1 MNPLFSSLFEQQSD
15 SPDAGLFLIL
25 TSAPETASTSLAHR
39 LIAEKLAACVSKLP
53 KVQSIYYWEGKVVK
67 DEEVLMYIKTS
78 SSSLS
83 KCLDRLYELHP
94 YDVPEILVFR
104 PDIAS
109 SSYVSWV
116 HDVTQQEE
124 T

>member
-83 KCLDRLYELHP
+83 RCLDRLHELHP